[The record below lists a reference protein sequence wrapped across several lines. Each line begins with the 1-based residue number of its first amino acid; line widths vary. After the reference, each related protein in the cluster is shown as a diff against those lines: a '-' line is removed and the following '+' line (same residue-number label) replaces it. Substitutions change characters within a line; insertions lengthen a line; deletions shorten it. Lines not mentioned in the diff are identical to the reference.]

1 MSEASAASQLAS
13 VVRAQTANQ
22 ARKARQNVKPQNAG
36 RGVSISSQRANGSQ
50 ASMQFDATGQVVP
63 TAKGVNKHSATASF
77 VDLLA

>member
-13 VVRAQTANQ
+13 SVRFQTANA
-22 ARKARQNVKPQNAG
+22 ARKARENVKPQNAG
-36 RGVSISSQRANGSQ
+36 RVSVSSSRTKNSQ

>member
-13 VVRAQTANQ
+13 IVRAQTANQ
-22 ARKARQNVKPQNAG
+22 ARKARFSVKPQNAG
-36 RGVSISSQRANGSQ
+36 RVSISSQRTNKSQ